1 MQQILNVS
9 NRKQLF
15 IDERWFAS
23 QQGMTLTVN
32 PPIKT
37 EQVLLPET
45 PWENHGIHGY
55 SNVMDDDGV
64 YKMWYDAI
72 AEGFDVKP
80 ERRALC
86 YATSSDGIHWERPNV
101 NVFDW
106 EGNPNTNIVMPGANG
121 SVMKDPNGPDEHRY
135 KGLVIIK
142 ENDAWE
148 ESRGCICGSYD
159 NGYYL
164 ELYLV
169 TSPDG
174 IHWKRQSPCALP
186 FFHDTQ
192 NLLLFDEKLGRYAAY
207 VRWSSPGR
215 GRCVARVELDNPLDL
230 PWPFITHPDS
240 QRGPGL
246 SRARKG
252 DELPVVLLSDES
264 DPSDTDLYTPSVVN
278 YPWAEDAYFSFT
290 TPYRHYPYGDT
301 ADTTLHGKDSRG
313 RFRND
318 GPVEV
323 QLAVSRDGI
332 SWNRPD
338 RQPYIPLGLA
348 GEWDGG
354 QVYIANGMI
363 RKGNEI
369 WQYYCG
375 THYTHGAYDAAEG
388 DRSGG
393 VGRLVQRLDGFVS
406 ADAAYTGGEFTS
418 PLLQFSGEQLALN
431 VNCSAM
437 GEVWVEI
444 QDETGQAIPGYT
456 MSESI
461 SVDRNHIAAPVRWQE
476 NDHVAELIN
485 RPIHLH
491 FKLRACKLYAF
502 QFSD

>member
-1 MQQILNVS
+1 MQQILDVS

-101 NVFDW
+101 NVFEW

-148 ESRGCICGSYD
+148 ESKGCICGSYD

-186 FFHDTQ
+186 FFHDTPEEIRQ
-192 NLLLFDEKLGRYAAY
+192 ALYAPADTFDDALERPGLKLIHVNR
-207 VRWSSPGR
+207 S
-215 GRCVARVELDNPLDL
+215 
-230 PWPFITHPDS
+230 PFITT
-240 QRGPGL
+240 
-246 SRARKG
+246 AKAM
-252 DELPVVLLSDES
+252 
-264 DPSDTDLYTPSVVN
+264 T
-278 YPWAEDAYFSFT
+278 ED
-290 TPYRHYPYGDT
+290 
-301 ADTTLHGKDSRG
+301 
-313 RFRND
+313 N
-318 GPVEV
+318 
-323 QLAVSRDGI
+323 
-332 SWNRPD
+332 
-338 RQPYIPLGLA
+338 
-348 GEWDGG
+348 
-354 QVYIANGMI
+354 
-363 RKGNEI
+363 
-369 WQYYCG
+369 
-375 THYTHGAYDAAEG
+375 AA
-388 DRSGG
+388 
-393 VGRLVQRLDGFVS
+393 
-406 ADAAYTGGEFTS
+406 
-418 PLLQFSGEQLALN
+418 
-431 VNCSAM
+431 
-437 GEVWVEI
+437 
-444 QDETGQAIPGYT
+444 
-456 MSESI
+456 
-461 SVDRNHIAAPVRWQE
+461 H
-476 NDHVAELIN
+476 
-485 RPIHLH
+485 
-491 FKLRACKLYAF
+491 
-502 QFSD
+502 